1 MRLKDGINTLDID
14 GTQFLV
20 PAGAEDFRSIIRS
33 NETAAVI
40 VELLREETSAER
52 IVDVMCAEYDA
63 PEEQI
68 RADVAKILETLR
80 SIDALDE

>member
-63 PEEQI
+63 PRETVA
-68 RADVAKILETLR
+68 ADVEEILGQLR
-80 SIDALDE
+80 TAGALEE